1 MIKSVY
7 EIVNELLVENES
19 ELNESFNST
28 TPSIIKEFIK
38 FCKQEIGFQTHPIVT
53 FTRKKEQTRT
63 LGHND
68 ISNNKIMV
76 YVKDRLLAD
85 ILRTLA
91 HEFVHTY
98 QKDVNK
104 LSFESGNDGSEQEN
118 EANAKAGEIMRK
130 FGKKFPDIYSSKFP
144 VNAYKNTYLD
154 RTTLNESEGVHE
166 YGCLMLKLNI
176 DNWKDVIG
184 KINDDDLYMK
194 EDDGGY
200 GKENNPHV
208 TILYGFIPSTDY
220 SEVERVLSKLKKPI
234 PVIINQLSLFKNE
247 EFDVLK
253 YDVSGKALHSLNK
266 LFSDKFE
273 NQNKY
278 PEYKPHCTVAYII
291 KGQADKYIAPI
302 SPLKIYCDEFI
313 YSFPSG
319 EKKTFIINN
328 NE

>member
-53 FTRKKEQTRT
+53 FTRKKEQTHT

-68 ISNNKIMV
+68 VSNNKIMV
-76 YVKDRLLAD
+76 YIKDRLLAD
-85 ILRTLA
+85 IMRTLA

-98 QKDVNK
+98 QKDANK
-104 LSFESGNDGSEQEN
+104 LSYESGNDGSEQEN

-130 FGKKFPDIYSSKFP
+130 FGKKFPEIYSSKFP

-154 RTTLNESEGVHE
+154 KKILNESDGVYE

-176 DNWKDVIG
+176 NNWKDVIG
-184 KINDDDLYMK
+184 KIKDDDLYMK
-194 EDDGGY
+194 EDDSGY
-200 GKENNPHV
+200 GKEKNPHV

-253 YDVSGKALHSLNK
+253 YDVGGKALHSLNK

-291 KGQADKYIAPI
+291 KGQADKYIAPV

-319 EKKTFIINN
+319 EKKTFRINN
-328 NE
+328 NV